1 MKAAANHKVCVSF
14 NAAVEAWRVG
24 PRRPHRRGY
33 ILVFLMLSLV
43 FLLGMVGLAIDIGR
57 MYVAKGEAQSFVDSA
72 ALAAVT
78 KLDGTSNGVSQAQ
91 NAATNDPKKWGFGLN
106 SFSTVR
112 TSFATSAS
120 GPWVTTPS
128 PASNYYFAAVSTS
141 VSLPMYF
148 IRALAGP
155 TAQIGA
161 TAIAGRQQV
170 TTLVN
175 GGEFPFSPYTRAT
188 SPSPDSATDPYGF
201 ATGMQYTLRWGAP
214 GTRTTCG
221 TDANNTLPSNGK
233 IRGYCC
239 VSGSAANLR
248 QAIVG
253 GLTDP
258 ETVGQAV
265 NMDNGAKDTEM
276 SAIASRVEEDSDT
289 TSTTY
294 AQYLS
299 LGNGN
304 GERVVVVPVNGGPPN
319 YTNVGFAGFF
329 LLNDSAYTGLGGN
342 DSACA
347 IYIGAWVKG
356 MPAPQPGGS
365 GAYHVKLYQ

>member
-1 MKAAANHKVCVSF
+1 MELIGSRMRIEFVNPV
-14 NAAVEAWRVG
+14 AVATPTRAQSG
-24 PRRPHRRGY
+24 QRGY
-33 ILVFLMLSLV
+33 ILVLLMLSLV
-43 FLLGMVGLAIDIGR
+43 CLIALAGLAIDVGR
-57 MYVAKGEAQSFVDSA
+57 MYVARSEAQSFVDSA

-78 KLDGTSNGVSQAQ
+78 KLDGTTNGVTKALSAVGS
-91 NAATNDPKKWGFGLN
+91 DPKQWGFGLN
-106 SFSTVR
+106 SFTNV
-112 TSFATSAS
+112 TTTFATSLS
-120 GPWVTTPS
+120 GPWVSNPS
-128 PASNYYFAAVSTS
+128 PATGYYYARVSTM
-141 VSLPMYF
+141 VGLPMYL
-148 IRALAGP
+148 IRVVAGSSANVGALAV
-155 TAQIGA
+155 
-161 TAIAGRQQV
+161 AGRYQI

-188 SPSPDSATDPYGF
+188 SPNPDSATDPYGF

-221 TDANNTLPSNGK
+221 TDSRNTLPSNGK

-239 VSGSAANLR
+239 VSQSAASLR

-258 ETVGQAV
+258 ETVGQPV

-276 SAIASRVEEDSDT
+276 SAIAMRVDEDTDT

-294 AQYLS
+294 AQYLA
-299 LGNGN
+299 GGTGN
-304 GERVVVVPVNGGPPN
+304 GERVVVVPVNGGSPN
-319 YTNVGFAGFF
+319 YTNLGFAGFF
-329 LLNDSAYTGLGGN
+329 LLNASAYTGLGGN

-347 IYIGAWVKG
+347 EYIGAWVRG
-356 MPAPQPGGS
+356 TTPQPGGS